1 MKKRTTTKWLE
12 DSTYRIDSSVYNFYK
27 KDLEEIYSRFVN
39 TGATYCYIIDDEVDF
54 YIETEETDEEYF
66 RRIKNE
72 EEAKKLVE
80 KVEFERAK
88 EIYLKLKDIFE

>member
-1 MKKRTTTKWLE
+1 MKKRITTKWLQKYDYSYFNGGDFRKE
-12 DSTYRIDSSVYNFYK
+12 E
-27 KDLEEIYSRFVN
+27 LEEILKTFEESK
-39 TGATYCYIIDDEVDF
+39 ATYVEIDGGECSF
-54 YIETEETDEEYF
+54 YRVEEETDEEYF

-80 KVEFERAK
+80 KVEFQRAK

>member
-1 MKKRTTTKWLE
+1 MKRTTTKWLE
-12 DSTYRIDSSVYNFYK
+12 KYDYNYGNGGNYTQEE
-27 KDLEEIYSRFVN
+27 LEDVLRKLKESE
-39 TGATYCYIIDDEVDF
+39 ATYVEIEYGDCSF
-54 YIETEETDEEYF
+54 YRVEEETDEEHA

-88 EIYLKLKDIFE
+88 DTYLKLKNKYE

>member
-1 MKKRTTTKWLE
+1 MKKRTTTKWLPE
-12 DSTYRIDSSVYNFYK
+12 YDITYENGGEFRKEELKEILRNFEESKATFVQIDGGDCSFYR
-27 KDLEEIYSRFVN
+27 EE
-39 TGATYCYIIDDEVDF
+39 
-54 YIETEETDEEYF
+54 EETDEEYA

-88 EIYLKLKDIFE
+88 ETYLKLKDKFE

>member
-1 MKKRTTTKWLE
+1 MKKRTTNKWLE
-12 DSTYRIDSSVYNFYK
+12 HATYKVDSPLCRYYK
-27 KDLEEIYSRFVN
+27 HDLEEIYRRLVD
-39 TGATYCYIIDDEVDF
+39 TGATYCVIIDDETDF
-54 YIETEETDEEYF
+54 YIEEEETDEEYA

-88 EIYLKLKDIFE
+88 EIYLKLKGIFE

>member
-12 DSTYRIDSSVYNFYK
+12 DSIYRIGSSSYNYYK
-27 KDLEEIYSRFVN
+27 HDLEEIYRRLVD
-39 TGATYCYIIDDEVDF
+39 TGATYCHIIDDEVDF

-80 KVEFERAK
+80 KVEFQRAK
-88 EIYLKLKDIFE
+88 DTYLKLKNKYE

>member
-12 DSTYRIDSSVYNFYK
+12 HATYKVDSSSYNYYK
-27 KDLEEIYSRFVN
+27 HDLEEIYRRLVD
-39 TGATYCYIIDDEVDF
+39 TGATYCHIIDDEVDF

-80 KVEFERAK
+80 KVEFQRAK
-88 EIYLKLKDIFE
+88 DTYLKLKNKYE

>member
-1 MKKRTTTKWLE
+1 MKKRTTTKWLPE
-12 DSTYRIDSSVYNFYK
+12 YDSSYENTGDYTKEELEDLLQKLETSKATYVQIVDGECSFYK
-27 KDLEEIYSRFVN
+27 VE
-39 TGATYCYIIDDEVDF
+39 
-54 YIETEETDEEYF
+54 EETDEEYA

-88 EIYLKLKDIFE
+88 DTYLKLKNKYE

>member
-1 MKKRTTTKWLE
+1 MKKRTTTKWLQKY
-12 DSTYRIDSSVYNFYK
+12 DSCYHNGGEFRK
-27 KDLEEIYSRFVN
+27 EELEEILRNFEESK
-39 TGATYCYIIDDEVDF
+39 ATYVQIDGGECSF
-54 YIETEETDEEYF
+54 YREEEETDEEYA

-80 KVEFERAK
+80 KVEFQRAK

>member
-1 MKKRTTTKWLE
+1 MKKRTTTKWLQKYDSHYGNGGHYTQEELE
-12 DSTYRIDSSVYNFYK
+12 DILLKFKES
-27 KDLEEIYSRFVN
+27 E
-39 TGATYCYIIDDEVDF
+39 ATYVEIEHGDCTF
-54 YIETEETDEEYF
+54 YRVEEETDEEYT

-88 EIYLKLKDIFE
+88 ETYLKLKNKYER